1 MTLGKLIVLIIVGL
15 VILMF
20 IMFPEFRSLFK
31 GFTRIF
37 IKDLATTPEG
47 AEAIYAEKIE
57 QAQEAYSKAKLAM
70 QRAVGKLSTT
80 RNDLNVL
87 KARLKEVEKDCE
99 SLVKNGDMESAQ
111 IKAEQREEILSD
123 IARTEKLVE
132 AYQTAADTT
141 SEVHKACEKN
151 LAKLKKEARET
162 VENMKTKKQLSEI
175 YNETDE
181 LMATTATDKLLTSV
195 REKNKELD
203 ELAEGSRVV
212 HESKTSTKLEKAE
225 ANARRNQSN
234 DYLQTLKKKYNK

>member
-1 MTLGKLIVLIIVGL
+1 M
-15 VILMF
+15 
-20 IMFPEFRSLFK
+20 SLKSF
-31 GFTRIF
+31 FF
-37 IKDLATTPEG
+37 
-47 AEAIYAEKIE
+47 
-57 QAQEAYSKAKLAM
+57 
-70 QRAVGKLSTT
+70 
-80 RNDLNVL
+80 
-87 KARLKEVEKDCE
+87 
-99 SLVKNGDMESAQ
+99 
-111 IKAEQREEILSD
+111 
-123 IARTEKLVE
+123 
-132 AYQTAADTT
+132 
-141 SEVHKACEKN
+141 VHKACEKN

-225 ANARRNQSN
+225 ANARRNRSN

>member
-1 MTLGKLIVLIIVGL
+1 MTLGQLIVLIVVG
-15 VILMF
+15 VIILMF

-47 AEAIYAEKIE
+47 AEAIYAEKID

-80 RNDLNVL
+80 RSDLNVL
-87 KARLKEVEKDCE
+87 KGKLKECEKDCE
-99 SLVKNGDMESAQ
+99 SLVKSGDMESAQ
-111 IKAEQREEILSD
+111 VKAEEREEIISD
-123 IARTEKLVE
+123 INRIEQLLQ
-132 AYQTAADTT
+132 AYQKAADTT
-141 SEVHKACEKN
+141 TEVHKACEKN

-181 LMATTATDKLLTSV
+181 LMASTATDKLLLSV

-225 ANARRNQSN
+225 LSARKSQSN